1 VRTSR
6 AKNRKRSARCAKTRK
21 GDKLAFLPCVLEG
34 KGRKVKRER
43 DRERGDCEQRKAEVE
58 SPVSGRSQRT
68 EGEGELHT
76 ESFEEML
83 SQTHNSAGEHAGRKT
98 RRHARSEKEGD
109 LRILFLVSGSRRGGG
124 GIRFFSTRAAL
135 PLRQELYCVGSCISL
150 PNRTN
155 PLAASTMRGSSA
167 QERGVGKLGDA
178 LVRAFGDR
186 RVGCAGD
193 WRAKG
198 R

>member
-43 DRERGDCEQRKAEVE
+43 HRERGDCEHRKAEVE

-68 EGEGELHT
+68 EGEGELHI

-83 SQTHNSAGEHAGRKT
+83 SSTHNSAGEHAGRKT
-98 RRHARSEKEGD
+98 RRHARSEKEGEASAACFSFPVAGEEGEASTSFPHAQRS
-109 LRILFLVSGSRRGGG
+109 LCVKSCTAWGVASPSPPAPTRSRR
-124 GIRFFSTRAAL
+124 
-135 PLRQELYCVGSCISL
+135 Q
-150 PNRTN
+150 
-155 PLAASTMRGSSA
+155 
-167 QERGVGKLGDA
+167 Q
-178 LVRAFGDR
+178 
-186 RVGCAGD
+186 CAG
-193 WRAKG
+193 RARRREVLG
-198 R
+198 SWGML